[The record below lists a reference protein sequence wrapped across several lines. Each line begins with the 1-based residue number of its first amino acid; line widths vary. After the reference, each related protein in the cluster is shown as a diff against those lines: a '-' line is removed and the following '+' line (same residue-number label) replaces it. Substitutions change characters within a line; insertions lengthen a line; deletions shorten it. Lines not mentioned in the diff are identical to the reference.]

1 MKNIAQRICPSF
13 AIALFLVASSAYSA
27 PAAGLFSFQNP
38 VFQATGGSKS
48 ADGSKAKKPKKE
60 KKAKAKKGGGVTFHD
75 GSAESRSERD
85 RRLMRECKGRPN
97 AGLCEG
103 YARP

>member
-1 MKNIAQRICPSF
+1 MTLINTAICLTLISIASH
-13 AIALFLVASSAYSA
+13 AYSMPA
-27 PAAGLFSFQNP
+27 SIAFGAQSLSAQAAG
-38 VFQATGGSKS
+38 AKEGG
-48 ADGSKAKKPKKE
+48 KAKKPKTE
-60 KKAKAKKGGGVTFHD
+60 KKAKAKKGGGVSFHD

-97 AGLCEG
+97 AGVCEG